1 MTSKVKLADPLIQ
14 TKNQGFK
21 RYNKLCI
28 NLNFLADFKLSY
40 LVCQIV
46 DNELVRMKTQNERFA
61 FKVDNF
67 FEPCKLQ
74 SGSSSLSKTFFDVYT
89 IVEKLFVDF
98 KRLNFSVS
106 PCCREQTSSA
116 VVSDATD
123 SKTAVKLK

>member
-14 TKNQGFK
+14 TKNQGSK

-74 SGSSSLSKTFFDVYT
+74 SGSSSLSKTFFDVDT

-106 PCCREQTSSA
+106 PCCREQTRSA
-116 VVSDATD
+116 VVSDTTD